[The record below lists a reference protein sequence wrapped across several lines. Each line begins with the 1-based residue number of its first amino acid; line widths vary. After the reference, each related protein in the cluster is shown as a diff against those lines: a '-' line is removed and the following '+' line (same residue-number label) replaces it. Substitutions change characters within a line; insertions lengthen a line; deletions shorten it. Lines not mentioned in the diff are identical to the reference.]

1 MLLTK
6 KIKSVI
12 KVLLLVLLTVSGN
25 ILLANEE
32 KANLTITKGNDKS
45 FAISFDYQEEIDVII
60 TFKDAFSVTL
70 FKEDVKGIKNLSKTF
85 DLNNLPDGVY
95 FLEIENEMS
104 IFSQMIE
111 IKNDKMNYNEA
122 GEYSINKPKSYVKED
137 SLYLSSQF
145 SNETDVEVTIY
156 NKLGEVVYDE
166 LLKNQK
172 NLDKTFKFIE
182 GQPNDYTISVRYNG
196 RTFNL

>member
-122 GEYSINKPKSYVKED
+122 GEYSINKPKSY
-137 SLYLSSQF
+137 F
-145 SNETDVEVTIY
+145 
-156 NKLGEVVYDE
+156 
-166 LLKNQK
+166 
-172 NLDKTFKFIE
+172 
-182 GQPNDYTISVRYNG
+182 P
-196 RTFNL
+196 

>member
-111 IKNDKMNYNEA
+111 IKNDKMNYSEA

-182 GQPNDYTISVRYNG
+182 GQPKDYTVSVRYNG